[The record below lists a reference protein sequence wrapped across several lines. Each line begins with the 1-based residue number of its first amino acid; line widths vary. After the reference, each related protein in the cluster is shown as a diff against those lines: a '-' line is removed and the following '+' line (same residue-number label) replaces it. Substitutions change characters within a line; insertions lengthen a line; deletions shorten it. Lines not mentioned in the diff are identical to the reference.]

1 MAHEKE
7 LKGVSGWL
15 MIVVII
21 LVAAAAGWSLANKD
35 AGWAKVAS
43 VVVVTL
49 DLASCGACRGQSE

>member
-21 LVAAAAGWSLANKD
+21 LVAAAAGWSLANAD